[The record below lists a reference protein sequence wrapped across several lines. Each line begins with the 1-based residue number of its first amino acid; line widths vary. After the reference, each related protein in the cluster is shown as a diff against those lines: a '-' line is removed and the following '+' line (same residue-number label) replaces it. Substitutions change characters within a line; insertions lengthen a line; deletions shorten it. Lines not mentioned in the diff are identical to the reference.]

1 MGVRISV
8 FAPQLC
14 STPVSGLDEYADGC
28 LFKKRA
34 DWYPFCPGG
43 GTRRGVRGGGQGGP
57 AQKSHVPIQ
66 NFLFCRLLGVKLGNL
81 SCIRSCTVCMNNFW
95 STLSLFRVGRHTC
108 TIFCREDSG
117 MCSLI
122 YLL

>member
-43 GTRRGVRGGGQGGP
+43 GTRRGVRGGEGGSSP
-57 AQKSHVPIQ
+57 KITRAYPKFS
-66 NFLFCRLLGVKLGNL
+66 FLPPP
-81 SCIRSCTVCMNNFW
+81 
-95 STLSLFRVGRHTC
+95 GR
-108 TIFCREDSG
+108 
-117 MCSLI
+117 
-122 YLL
+122 